1 MPDLQTSHPQ
11 ASPPTSPEQTLT
23 TSGYEQS
30 GHINTGL
37 PPQQESPSPS
47 PQGYPGTGYNN
58 PLLQGQSFQGHQG
71 TQGIQGT
78 LTPQQLMEQAFNQ
91 PSPGVAPQ
99 GYSNNSMVQQG
110 RAQVEQGSSSP
121 FHPNMLSDFPSQGQ
135 PLGGQ
140 QNVYQNVRP
149 EQNYTQNINSGWQQ
163 NSAQINQAQNLE
175 AKLRADLSQLS
186 PAQLSELRARGYNI
200 EQFLAPSVQPTP
212 QGQQFP
218 FGANSYA
225 PQGGQGFV
233 PDLNGLP
240 SYNTQGVVQAPQGYQ
255 SPSPYL
261 PQEVPQQVPQQVPQ
275 DYVDQYH
282 IDELVNRNLGKVST
296 DGYASAETIVRQ
308 FGLPIEHAA
317 ELINESHVRLED
329 WAMDLYGQAKELA
342 HLNVALQNQATGHLE
357 ALNQQDEL
365 LQVYAA
371 QMIDHQNFMK
381 ELIPHVKRYEA
392 MEALLLDSEK
402 LREYWNN
409 LKAVEAEYGTHQ
421 EHEAMKAAQQEQYN
435 KLLFYCADE
444 FMKQGIAQE
453 DALRLAQEYIA
464 QRQQEGQVIQG
475 NQGQQPAR
483 NQIAIPQN
491 LPYQPG
497 EILSQ
502 VDPSQLTPEQVQA
515 VKQMTPEQL
524 AELEY
529 RMAVE
534 MGVITVDGQP
544 IQSEPGQVQGSNVAN
559 GYRQY
564 VGEMPTPRPIA
575 ANAIPPNM
583 PAEARAGL
591 AISEGQAPQQAQTTP
606 VRRQN
611 YYEHLMNGGMPLS
624 VDETNRRM
632 AEGQYEATRPQYQIP
647 RNLTEDSLN
656 AIRPTMPVANHRSG
670 EINYPML
677 DQVSPQQRFIL
688 LDKLEREGI
697 FGQQRTRL
705 F

>member
-1 MPDLQTSHPQ
+1 M
-11 ASPPTSPEQTLT
+11 
-23 TSGYEQS
+23 QS
-30 GHINTGL
+30 
-37 PPQQESPSPS
+37 
-47 PQGYPGTGYNN
+47 
-58 PLLQGQSFQGHQG
+58 
-71 TQGIQGT
+71 
-78 LTPQQLMEQAFNQ
+78 TPQN
-91 PSPGVAPQ
+91 
-99 GYSNNSMVQQG
+99 
-110 RAQVEQGSSSP
+110 
-121 FHPNMLSDFPSQGQ
+121 
-135 PLGGQ
+135 
-140 QNVYQNVRP
+140 
-149 EQNYTQNINSGWQQ
+149 
-163 NSAQINQAQNLE
+163 
-175 AKLRADLSQLS
+175 
-186 PAQLSELRARGYNI
+186 
-200 EQFLAPSVQPTP
+200 
-212 QGQQFP
+212 QQFP
-218 FGANSYA
+218 FGANNYN

-240 SYNTQGVVQAPQGYQ
+240 SYNTQEFVQPAQGYQ
-255 SPSPYL
+255 SPSPSATQ
-261 PQEVPQQVPQQVPQ
+261 PTPQQAPQ
-275 DYVDQYH
+275 DYVGQYR
-282 IDELVNRNLGKVST
+282 IDELVNRNIGKVST

-392 MEALLLDSEK
+392 METLLLDSEK

-421 EHEAMKAAQQEQYN
+421 QHEEMKVAQQEQYN

-444 FMKQGIAQE
+444 FMKQGVAQE

-464 QRQQEGQVIQG
+464 QRQQAGQVVQD
-475 NQGQQPAR
+475 NQKQQPTH
-483 NQIAIPQN
+483 NQNAIPQN

-544 IQSEPGQVQGSNVAN
+544 IQGKPGQTQGGNAPS

-583 PAEARAGL
+583 PAEARAQL
-591 AISEGQAPQQAQTTP
+591 AVSEGQAPQQTQTAP

-632 AEGQYEATRPQYQIP
+632 AEGQYEASRPQYQIP
-647 RNLTEDSLN
+647 RNLTEDGLN

-697 FGQQRTRL
+697 FGQQRTRIL
-705 F
+705 